1 MNLCIDQGN
10 SRTKVAII
18 GDEGKLLHTFIYKS
32 FASADVERLFSL
44 YPITDSIISSV
55 INIEPAVVNSLH
67 RLSAHFILFDHKTPI
82 PIRNGYD
89 TPETLGQERLAAA
102 VGEVSL

>member
-1 MNLCIDQGN
+1 M
-10 SRTKVAII
+10 
-18 GDEGKLLHTFIYKS
+18 LHTFIYKS

-67 RLSAHFILFDHKTPI
+67 RLSEHFILFDHKTPI
-82 PIRNGYD
+82 PIRNG
-89 TPETLGQERLAAA
+89 
-102 VGEVSL
+102 